1 MADTAPAVT
10 KAPVATKAQAATKA
24 VPVAKKP
31 AKDKKQKLKKKK
43 GQVRNYDL
51 GCGVYRF
58 SRTRMYHKK
67 ALYKFIGKKT
77 PKTVKP
83 KKKLTIQ
90 KKIGGEKNGGFRIVH
105 LKKRTKSYPTANR
118 IRRHPSKKCFSQH
131 QRRFRSSLVPG
142 TICILLAGTYKGKRV
157 VLLKNLRSGLL
168 MVTGPFTL
176 NGVPL
181 RRIHPNYVIA
191 TSARI
196 DMSEVNVPSHIN
208 DKYFKRIKTKKAKKD
223 DGEIF
228 AAKKEPYKP
237 SEQRRIDQKALDK
250 AILKAIKKSPDAAH
264 YRRYL
269 CAMFG
274 LRSSQYPHRMKF

>member
-1 MADTAPAVT
+1 MADTAAPATT
-10 KAPVATKAQAATKA
+10 KVQSTAAAK
-24 VPVAKKP
+24 PAKKP
-31 AKDKKQKLKKKK
+31 AKAKKSTKQKLQKKK

-83 KKKLTIQ
+83 KKPLTIQ
-90 KKIGGEKNGGFRIVH
+90 KKIGGEKNGGFRIVQ

-131 QRRFRSSLVPG
+131 KRRFRRSLVPG
-142 TICILLAGTYKGKRV
+142 TVCILLAGTYKGKRV
-157 VLLKNLRSGLL
+157 VLLKNLPSGLL
-168 MVTGPFTL
+168 LVNGPFTL

-191 TSARI
+191 TSTRI
-196 DMSEVNVPSHIN
+196 KMSGVKVPDHIN

-228 AAKKEPYKP
+228 ATKKESYKP
-237 SEQRRIDQKALDK
+237 SEQKKTDQKALDGQ
-250 AILKAIKKSPDAAH
+250 LVKAIKKTKEAAH
-264 YRRYL
+264 MRRYL
-269 CAMFG
+269 KAMFG